1 MIRRFLL
8 PGLMAASLC
17 AAAPATSAQ
26 QAGTPATGPATEPAE
41 PLGQAAA
48 EAAAAAQMLRDAT
61 GQLDQALTKEDQVAS
76 LTQMIQAYERGL
88 AALREGLRRAGI
100 REQEIRAEFDARRDK
115 LGRVLGVM
123 TAMQKSPETLLLLH
137 PAGPEASARAGMI
150 LSSVAPS
157 LQAEAESMQKDL
169 EEIRTVR
176 AIQLNAANTLAQGLA
191 QVQEARRLLTSATT
205 DRSQMPVRYGQDP
218 EELRTLVQSA
228 DSLDAFASGI
238 SGMESDVGPP
248 MADFEGAQGSLPLPV
263 MGTVLRRYNEPDAAG
278 VKRPGLVIAT
288 GPAALVTTPWP
299 ATIRYRGPLLDYGNV
314 VIIEPARGYLMI
326 FAGLGQVFG
335 ETGDVLQAGEPVGLM
350 GGTEPSAQEFGAD
363 FVANA
368 AIGGGAG
375 QDETL
380 YVELRKGKETLD
392 PAEWFVMNP
401 IIGEK
406 SQASASPD
414 TEQNPA
420 ERNDE

>member
-26 QAGTPATGPATEPAE
+26 QAGTPATGPAAEPAE

-150 LSSVAPS
+150 LSSVGPG
-157 LQAEAESMQKDL
+157 LRAEAESMQKDL
-169 EEIRTVR
+169 EEIRAVR
-176 AIQLNAANTLAQGLA
+176 AIQLNAANTLAQGLS

-205 DRSQMPVRYGQDP
+205 DRSQMPVRYGQEP
-218 EELRTLVQSA
+218 EELRALVQSA

-238 SGMESDVGPP
+238 TGMESDVGPP
-248 MADFEGAQGSLPLPV
+248 MADFEGAQGSLALPV
-263 MGTVLRRYNEPDAAG
+263 MGTVLRRYDEPDASG